1 MAKTFNTKLLN
12 FDHDDLPE
20 EISSDK
26 SFKELLSKLEK
37 IKELLELEQL
47 EEGRDFIR
55 SKNGDILFMTPG
67 GDIPIVNPSEKS
79 DELYNLGIEIKT
91 TLEEMLNQKLFEYAY
106 DELPENE
113 MAEIEAIIAKDPEA
127 LKIVNEYLFLKQSL
141 KDLPLEAPQETDEET
156 TNKNSILVFFIK
168 SASKYIAWDIRPNL
182 AFAVFAVVMGF
193 SILQF
198 EGIALKGTPETDQ
211 AILKNFEITEVEK
224 YFNALQNEENPEPLS
239 YITIEHPKQ
248 KSFKEDCI
256 EVEAK
261 LEDIPTRLKFCI
273 VGDKYEMVE
282 QAPTIKIKK

>member
-1 MAKTFNTKLLN
+1 MSKIE
-12 FDHDDLPE
+12 D
-20 EISSDK
+20 
-26 SFKELLSKLEK
+26 KELDK
-37 IKELLELEQL
+37 
-47 EEGRDFIR
+47 
-55 SKNGDILFMTPG
+55 
-67 GDIPIVNPSEKS
+67 
-79 DELYNLGIEIKT
+79 
-91 TLEEMLNQKLFEYAY
+91 KLFEYAY
-106 DELPENE
+106 DELSENE
-113 MAEIEAIIAKDPEA
+113 MTEVEEIIAKDPEA
-127 LKIVNEYLFLKQSL
+127 LKTVNEYLFLKQNL
-141 KDLPLEAPQETDEET
+141 KDLPLETPQEIDEET

-198 EGIALKGTPETDQ
+198 EGIALKGPSETDIVLKGLSEADQ
-211 AILKNFEITEVEK
+211 AILKNFEITEIEK

-239 YITIEHPKQ
+239 YITIEHTKQ